1 MGGMKMA
8 ELYGN
13 DSNRESDKTR
23 NQYKNKVQIYKDR
36 MKTGKILM
44 ATGILCIVG
53 ILSIISFGD
62 MVLNDM
68 VLNTVVLGIILF
80 ILCAAMI
87 IGMIL
92 IDESEPKYEKSKKE
106 LESLGEDVQGEDVI
120 ASTLKS
126 LPNEYMIFNNV
137 LLNYNGQL
145 TEMDCIV
152 LSCYGISIVKVKDCK
167 GVVHGLASDDV
178 WECMKIDDSKKAYE
192 SKIENPLIEVQRQV
206 QVLSD
211 ILDRKNICTDIQ
223 GYVVLPMA
231 ENVNVDSDN
240 VLLNNIQLKHAIL
253 LSDKK
258 VLSDDQIEVIKGV
271 LTQL

>member
-1 MGGMKMA
+1 MA

-13 DSNRESDKTR
+13 DSNRESKKIR
-23 NQYKNKVQIYKDR
+23 NQYKNKVQIYEGR

-44 ATGILCIVG
+44 ATGILCTVG
-53 ILSIISFGD
+53 ILIIISFGNMD
-62 MVLNDM
+62 F
-68 VLNTVVLGIILF
+68 NTVVLGIILF
-80 ILCAAMI
+80 ILCVAMI

-92 IDESEPKYEKSKKE
+92 MDESEPKYKKSKEE
-106 LESLGEDVQGEDVI
+106 LESLGVDVQGEDVI
-120 ASTLKS
+120 AFTLKS
-126 LPNEYMIFNNV
+126 LPNDYMIFNNV

-152 LSCYGISIVKVKDCK
+152 LSCYGISIVEVKDCK

-178 WECMKIDDSKKAYE
+178 WSCMKIDDSKKAYE

-240 VLLNNIQLKHAIL
+240 VLLNNNQLKQTIL
-253 LSDKK
+253 ANDENILSN
-258 VLSDDQIEVIKGV
+258 DQIEVIKGV

>member
-1 MGGMKMA
+1 MA

-13 DSNRESDKTR
+13 DSNRESDKIK
-23 NQYKNKVQIYKDR
+23 NQYKNKVLIYKDR
-36 MKTGKILM
+36 IKTGKILM

-62 MVLNDM
+62 MD
-68 VLNTVVLGIILF
+68 LNTVVLGIILF

-92 IDESEPKYEKSKKE
+92 MDESEPKYKKSKEE
-106 LESLGEDVQGEDVI
+106 LESLVVDVQGEDVI

-152 LSCYGISIVKVKDCK
+152 LSCYGISIVEVKDCK

-178 WECMKIDDSKKAYE
+178 WSCMRIDDSKKAYE
-192 SKIENPLIEVQRQV
+192 SEIENPLIELQRQV

-223 GYVVLPMA
+223 GYAVLPMA

-253 LSDKK
+253 SSDKK

>member
-1 MGGMKMA
+1 MA

-13 DSNRESDKTR
+13 DSNRESKKIR
-23 NQYKNKVQIYKDR
+23 NQYKNKVQIYEGR

-44 ATGILCIVG
+44 ATGILCTVG
-53 ILSIISFGD
+53 ILIIISFGNMD
-62 MVLNDM
+62 F
-68 VLNTVVLGIILF
+68 NTVVLGIILF
-80 ILCAAMI
+80 ILCVAMI

-92 IDESEPKYEKSKKE
+92 MDESEPKYKKSKEE
-106 LESLGEDVQGEDVI
+106 LESLGVDVQGEDVI
-120 ASTLKS
+120 ASSLKS
-126 LPNEYMIFNNV
+126 LPNDYMIFNNV

-152 LSCYGISIVKVKDCK
+152 LSCYGMSIVEVKDCK

-178 WECMKIDDSKKAYE
+178 WSCMKIDDSKKAYE

-240 VLLNNIQLKHAIL
+240 VLFNNNQLKQAIL
-253 LSDKK
+253 ANDEN
-258 VLSDDQIEVIKGV
+258 VLSNDQIEVIKGV

>member
-1 MGGMKMA
+1 MA

-13 DSNRESDKTR
+13 DSNRESKKIR
-23 NQYKNKVQIYKDR
+23 NQYKNKVQIYEGR

-44 ATGILCIVG
+44 ATGILCTVG
-53 ILSIISFGD
+53 ILIIISFGNMD
-62 MVLNDM
+62 F
-68 VLNTVVLGIILF
+68 NTVVLGIILF
-80 ILCAAMI
+80 ILCVAMI
-87 IGMIL
+87 IGLIL
-92 IDESEPKYEKSKKE
+92 MDESEPKYKKSKEE
-106 LESLGEDVQGEDVI
+106 LESLGVDVQGEDVI
-120 ASTLKS
+120 ASSLKS
-126 LPNEYMIFNNV
+126 LPNDYMIFNNV

-152 LSCYGISIVKVKDCK
+152 LSCYGMSIVEVKDCK

-178 WECMKIDDSKKAYE
+178 WSCMKIDDSKKAYE

-240 VLLNNIQLKHAIL
+240 VLLNNNQLKQAIL
-253 LSDKK
+253 ANDEN
-258 VLSDDQIEVIKGV
+258 VLSNDQIEVIKGV